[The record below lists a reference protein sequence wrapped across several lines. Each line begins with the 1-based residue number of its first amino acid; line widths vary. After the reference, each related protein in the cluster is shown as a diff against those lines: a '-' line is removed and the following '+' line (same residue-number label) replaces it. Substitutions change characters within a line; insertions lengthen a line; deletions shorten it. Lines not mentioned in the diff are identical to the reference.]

1 MKNSSL
7 FTRIIATSLCA
18 VLLVGT
24 LLMGM
29 VGGFNYEFD
38 SDFNVTPNV
47 TPNTNPSTTKPTT
60 TLPATTVKPNT
71 TTKPSYYPPK
81 PDDSFSMST
90 ELEEG
95 ALMLG
100 TLANDLIIGT
110 ADGVNAILPADV
122 KIAEG
127 ASSVALSVKPVET
140 GSEIEL
146 GAGETAQS
154 LDVHIEGVAL
164 DNTVP
169 MIVNLGAILDAGFAD
184 TEIKF
189 YHTENGVAVPM
200 TRVNSLSD
208 FAIHNQYYY
217 NAETGEVSIYV
228 ASFSVF
234 SAVQANVDE
243 WDGSY
248 DFKWYNADD
257 TKFVIDS
264 AEEFAG
270 FRAIVDGGY
279 YEVVDGEWTWNE
291 VTQDAF
297 VGKTV
302 ELGVDI
308 DLKNILFDPIGFG
321 YTYNKDSDTAFMGTF
336 DGAGHTVYNLYQ
348 NGWDLDPDKTNYG
361 TFTYSTAGGG
371 LFASIENAIIKN
383 LVVSGADIVFECV
396 DMGIV
401 VGYAQGDCH
410 FENIFVTNSKIAN
423 YNRATGGVV
432 GEVCYGSY
440 GTDTTKGYSHTFENI
455 VVDSSVKV
463 SSLWG
468 SFDTLCGGVIGGKW
482 GDATV
487 YMKDVVV
494 AVELDVFSD
503 VTAAYEWYAYRR
515 CGMLIGHTEQNSPK
529 KATNAAAEFLKCEN
543 VFVYYGDWVNYSYCQ
558 FTNYRYPWARVQA
571 GEHHTAYTNPRH
583 STAVDANGKLVED
596 DNHTHKDGEGHNLT
610 IKFDQ
615 LYGGGQGVYG
625 CNDHKGGGV
634 KVVEK
639 LTTTVYFQNTNNWE
653 NPTLYYW
660 YTNGNSKWSTIVDG
674 IALEK
679 VGNDGLHDI
688 YRIDLPEYVGYIGG
702 FTVSGT
708 NNSTQLIETTP
719 EITHDKIVEGHVYIA
734 NEGSVNHCVYKD
746 GHNTIYLENSKG
758 WTSVDYYSG
767 NTFLYTVEL
776 NGTDSV
782 YNLTVPAYV
791 TSLHLGDKTLDT
803 TNLVAGNVYLLVG
816 STFNSCKYIEGS
828 KTVYFYNNASWT
840 NVSLYYWFKDSKGK
854 AWDTLGFP
862 GEKMTLSIKDGN
874 YDIYEFVIPS
884 YAEAF
889 VISNGIKA
897 GVSGHKQTVDI
908 SVDSCDGKI
917 YDIGTATTTGGT
929 TYNVGTSTYAEGY
942 KTIYL
947 KNNYRWDEVQA
958 YYNIGAAWVQSSTV
972 KLLGY
977 DGTYEY
983 YSIQIP
989 NFAVKFNISGEKN
1002 DGNGSRQQI
1011 QDQKLSDY
1019 TTYNM
1024 VTPSSGDG
1032 NNVTVTKSTYASNA
1046 KTTYMQLYF
1055 KPSSSWYEANARFAV
1070 YAFKDTSTNEWYNL
1084 TDKYS
1089 GGIYKVWV
1097 STTYNQVIL
1106 CRMSPNSSNNWNN
1119 KWTQTADLKIPT
1131 NGNNLFTLSTSAGT
1145 DGNTKY
1151 TGTWSKK

>member
-95 ALMLG
+95 ALTLG

-228 ASFSVF
+228 ASFSIF
-234 SAVQANVDE
+234 SAVKTSADVWNGEAVATGFASGNGTQASPYLINTAAQLVYFRNQVDA
-243 WDGSY
+243 GVTY
-248 DFKWYNADD
+248 AG
-257 TKFVIDS
+257 KFVKL
-264 AEEFAG
+264 
-270 FRAIVDGGY
+270 
-279 YEVVDGEWTWNE
+279 N
-291 VTQDAF
+291 
-297 VGKTV
+297 K
-302 ELGVDI
+302 DI
-308 DLKNILFDPIGFG
+308 DLAGHLFDPIGYG
-321 YTYNKDSDTAFMGTF
+321 YTYNNDSNTAFMGTF
-336 DGAGHTVYNLYQ
+336 DGGSHTIYGLYQ
-348 NGWDLDPDKTNYG
+348 NGWELGYS
-361 TFTYSTAGGG
+361 YSTAGGG

-583 STAVDANGKLVED
+583 STAVDANGNLVVD

-746 GHNTIYLENSKG
+746 GHKTIYIENIQNWEYVAYLLGESGYDISLNKPHDNNG
-758 WTSVDYYSG
+758 RHDVYKVTVPVYVDTLKLGIYEIPVSSLVDGYV
-767 NTFLYTVEL
+767 YVL
-776 NGTDSV
+776 NGNKFDSCEYKEGFKTIYFQNNWKWINPYV
-782 YNLTVPAYV
+782 Y
-791 TSLHLGDKTLDT
+791 
-803 TNLVAGNVYLLVG
+803 
-816 STFNSCKYIEGS
+816 
-828 KTVYFYNNASWT
+828 YFYTGANGT
-840 NVSLYYWFKDSKGK
+840 
-854 AWDTLGFP
+854 WDEAGFP
-862 GEKMTLSIKDGN
+862 GFKMTKYDTDGT
-874 YDIYEFVIPS
+874 YDIYKVLIPN
-884 YAEAF
+884 YATAF
-889 VISNGIKA
+889 LFNDGTDASAVGHQQSID
-897 GVSGHKQTVDI
+897 VSLADAN
-908 SVDSCDGKI
+908 DGYVYSMVWDGNNDNDTDDLASAKYI
-917 YDIGTATTTGGT
+917 
-929 TYNVGTSTYAEGY
+929 EGY
-942 KTIYL
+942 KTIYFQ
-947 KNNYRWDEVQA
+947 NNWKWGTPQYNYMGVTLDMKKETTTGSIDTYSFNLPNFASEFKVLGGGEV
-958 YYNIGAAWVQSSTV
+958 
-972 KLLGY
+972 
-977 DGTYEY
+977 
-983 YSIQIP
+983 SIQIT
-989 NFAVKFNISGEKN
+989 NSSVTHGKTYSMLYSNNQKKFVESVKIYLDLSASNGTEWRNDSAWFAARIWN
-1002 DGNGSRQQI
+1002 D
-1011 QDQKLSDY
+1011 
-1019 TTYNM
+1019 
-1024 VTPSSGDG
+1024 SGDLWVKLTDTNG
-1032 NNVTVTKSTYASNA
+1032 DKIYEGFIPQGYNNVIFCRMNKSAS
-1046 KTTYMQLYF
+1046 
-1055 KPSSSWYEANARFAV
+1055 
-1070 YAFKDTSTNEWYNL
+1070 STN
-1084 TDKYS
+1084 T
-1089 GGIYKVWV
+1089 
-1097 STTYNQVIL
+1097 
-1106 CRMSPNSSNNWNN
+1106 SSYNWNN
-1119 KWTQTADLKIPT
+1119 VWNQTIDLTIGSNNCYKIT
-1131 NGNNLFTLSTSAGT
+1131 NAWNGSGNKA
-1145 DGNTKY
+1145 